1 MNDLVLIAAGGAAGS
16 VGRHVLASAVDAR
29 LAAIWTTFPWG
40 TLLVNVIGCAVI
52 GAVAAFSDRAW
63 VKPLVMVGV
72 LGGFTTFSSFGLQT
86 LTLLNDGQT
95 LKALAY
101 VVLSIVLC
109 LVAVWLGQISVR

>member
-1 MNDLVLIAAGGAAGS
+1 MNDLVLIAVGGAAGS
-16 VGRHVLASAVDAR
+16 VGRYLMATTIDAR
-29 LAAIWTTFPWG
+29 LATVWTTFPWG
-40 TLLVNVIGCAVI
+40 TLMVNVLGCTLI
-52 GAVAAFSDRAW
+52 GAAAAFSDRAW

-101 VVLSIVLC
+101 VCLSIVLC
-109 LVAVWLGQISVR
+109 IGAVWLGHITVR